1 MRSNS
6 DYKNT
11 ALAALKGNWAEAVL
25 CTVVYIAV
33 VSALV
38 SYPMVKSVT
47 GSMAFTPG
55 IPYLWYWPVSI
66 AMFLILGNLET
77 GFYNAF
83 RILVESGDN
92 RLTSNMFRSAFRA
105 YFHKL
110 LGYFLYGVIV
120 MAGFMLFLIPGI
132 IWAFAYSM
140 VPYILDDEP
149 QLSIV
154 QTFRKSRLLMK
165 GHKFD
170 YFWLCL
176 SFIGWGILS
185 ILTLGIGLLWLAP
198 YLQTASAAFYED
210 LKGLPE
216 GI

>member
-1 MRSNS
+1 M
-6 DYKNT
+6 
-11 ALAALKGNWAEAVL
+11 AALRGNWAEAVL

-38 SYPMVKSVT
+38 SYPTVKSVT

-110 LGYFLYGVIV
+110 CGYLLYGVIV
-120 MAGFMLFLIPGI
+120 FAGSMLFLIPGI

-140 VPYILDDEP
+140 VPYIIKDEELI
-149 QLSIV
+149 QIFDV
-154 QTFRKSRLLMK
+154 MKAWFRR
-165 GHKFD
+165 D
-170 YFWLCL
+170 
-176 SFIGWGILS
+176 
-185 ILTLGIGLLWLAP
+185 
-198 YLQTASAAFYED
+198 
-210 LKGLPE
+210 
-216 GI
+216 